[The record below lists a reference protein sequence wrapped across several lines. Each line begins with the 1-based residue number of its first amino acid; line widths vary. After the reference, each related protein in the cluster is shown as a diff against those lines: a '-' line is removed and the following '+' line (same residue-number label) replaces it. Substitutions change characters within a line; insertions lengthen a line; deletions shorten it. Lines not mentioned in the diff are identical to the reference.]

1 MYVCFMIEIAA
12 LRALVAVEQQGSVV
26 AASEAM
32 GFSPSAVSQQIKKL
46 EKQSGVTVL
55 ERHGR
60 GVLLTDRGMAL
71 AEYGRR
77 ILGELEEL
85 QATLLADP
93 AKPSGVLRLV
103 AFSTACRGLVGPML
117 RRLDGSG
124 SEASAAGD
132 SVPSGSGLVGSG
144 LVGSGLEI
152 RVVAEDPR
160 EAVQRVATGEAD
172 LGVVHNWHSVPLV
185 IPENMVHE
193 DLCLDTADVLLNSAH
208 RLAGRTAV
216 EPSDL
221 VGERWIS
228 TPAGAICNEALLAIL
243 AGLGRVPDIRIY
255 DPDFSTHIAMVQQ
268 GVAVALVPRLGRPE
282 LPAGVVAVPVVN
294 PMQQRQVGMV
304 YRKTMTASPSI
315 RHVVRLLQDVAAGL
329 EVG

>member
-93 AKPSGVLRLV
+93 ARPSGVLRLV
-103 AFSTACRGLVGPML
+103 GFSTACRGLVGPML
-117 RRLDGSG
+117 GKLGAARAAAP
-124 SEASAAGD
+124 ASSAVA
-132 SVPSGSGLVGSG
+132 S
-144 LVGSGLEI
+144 SGLEI

-193 DLCLDTADVLLNSAH
+193 DLCLDTADVLLNSEH
-208 RLAGRTAV
+208 PLAGRTAV

-221 VGERWIS
+221 VDERWIS
-228 TPAGAICNEALLAIL
+228 TPAGAICNEALLAIF

-294 PMQQRQVGMV
+294 PMQQRQVGIV

-329 EVG
+329 DVG

>member
-117 RRLDGSG
+117 GKLGPAQAVPAGGNAAGATSG
-124 SEASAAGD
+124 SSAA
-132 SVPSGSGLVGSG
+132 
-144 LVGSGLEI
+144 VGSGLEI

-172 LGVVHNWHSVPLV
+172 LGIVHNWHSVPLV

-208 RLAGRTAV
+208 PLARRTAV

-294 PMQQRQVGMV
+294 PMQQRQVGIV

-315 RHVVRLLQDVAAGL
+315 RHVVRLLQDVAAEL
-329 EVG
+329 DVD

>member
-1 MYVCFMIEIAA
+1 MIEIAA

-117 RRLDGSG
+117 GKLGAAQAGTGSR
-124 SEASAAGD
+124 AS
-132 SVPSGSGLVGSG
+132 SGPG
-144 LVGSGLEI
+144 GSGLEI

-208 RLAGRTAV
+208 PLAGRTVV
-216 EPSDL
+216 EPTDL
-221 VGERWIS
+221 VDESWIS

-282 LPAGVVAVPVVN
+282 LPAGVVALPVVN
-294 PMQQRQVGMV
+294 PMQQRQVGIV

-329 EVG
+329 EVD

>member
-1 MYVCFMIEIAA
+1 MYVYFMIEIAA

-117 RRLDGSG
+117 GKLGAAQAGTGSR
-124 SEASAAGD
+124 AS
-132 SVPSGSGLVGSG
+132 SGPG
-144 LVGSGLEI
+144 GSGLEI

-208 RLAGRTAV
+208 PLAGRTAV
-216 EPSDL
+216 EPTDL
-221 VGERWIS
+221 VDESWIS

-294 PMQQRQVGMV
+294 PMQQRQVGIV

-329 EVG
+329 EVD

>member
-1 MYVCFMIEIAA
+1 MIEIAA

-103 AFSTACRGLVGPML
+103 GFSTACRGLVGPML
-117 RRLDGSG
+117 RKLGSDQAVAA
-124 SEASAAGD
+124 ASAAG
-132 SVPSGSGLVGSG
+132 SSGLG
-144 LVGSGLEI
+144 GSGLEI

-208 RLAGRTAV
+208 PLAGRTAV

-221 VGERWIS
+221 VDERWIS

-282 LPAGVVAVPVVN
+282 LPTGVVAVPVVN
-294 PMQQRQVGMV
+294 PMQQRQVGIV

>member
-93 AKPSGVLRLV
+93 TKPSGVLRLV
-103 AFSTACRGLVGPML
+103 GFSTACRGLVGPML
-117 RRLDGSG
+117 RKLGADQAAAAASASG
-124 SEASAAGD
+124 SSALG
-132 SVPSGSGLVGSG
+132 
-144 LVGSGLEI
+144 GSGLEI
-152 RVVAEDPR
+152 RVVADDPR

-208 RLAGRTAV
+208 PLAGRRAV

-221 VGERWIS
+221 VDERWIS

-294 PMQQRQVGMV
+294 PMQQRQVGIV
-304 YRKTMTASPSI
+304 YRKTMMASPSI

-329 EVG
+329 EAG

>member
-1 MYVCFMIEIAA
+1 
-12 LRALVAVEQQGSVV
+12 
-26 AASEAM
+26 M

-117 RRLDGSG
+117 RKLGAAQAGTGAPQAGTGAGVGGSG
-124 SEASAAGD
+124 
-132 SVPSGSGLVGSG
+132 VG
-144 LVGSGLEI
+144 GSGLEI

-193 DLCLDTADVLLNSAH
+193 DLCLDTADVLLSSAH
-208 RLAGRTAV
+208 PLAGRTAV

-221 VGERWIS
+221 VDERWIS
-228 TPAGAICNEALLAIL
+228 TPSGAICNEALLAIL

-294 PMQQRQVGMV
+294 PMQQRQVGIV

-315 RHVVRLLQDVAAGL
+315 RYVVRLLQDVAAGL

>member
-1 MYVCFMIEIAA
+1 MIEIAA

-46 EKQSGVTVL
+46 EKQSGVAVL

-77 ILGELEEL
+77 IMGELEEL

-103 AFSTACRGLVGPML
+103 GFSTACRGLVGPML
-117 RRLDGSG
+117 RKLGTAVSGPGAPGS
-124 SEASAAGD
+124 D
-132 SVPSGSGLVGSG
+132 
-144 LVGSGLEI
+144 LEI
-152 RVVAEDPR
+152 RVLAEDPR

-193 DLCLDTADVLLNSAH
+193 NLCMDTADVLLNSAH
-208 RLAGRTAV
+208 PLAGRTAV

-221 VGERWIS
+221 VDERWIS

-255 DPDFSTHIAMVQQ
+255 DPDFSTHIAMVQM
-268 GVAVALVPRLGRPE
+268 GVAVALVPRLGRPD

-294 PMQQRQVGMV
+294 PMQQRQVGLV

-329 EVG
+329 DVG

>member
-93 AKPSGVLRLV
+93 TKPSGVLRLV

-117 RRLDGSG
+117 AKLGTAQAVAAGS
-124 SEASAAGD
+124 SAAA
-132 SVPSGSGLVGSG
+132 GSGLGA
-144 LVGSGLEI
+144 SGLEV

-208 RLAGRTAV
+208 PLAGRTAV

-221 VGERWIS
+221 VDESWIS

-294 PMQQRQVGMV
+294 PMQQRQVGIV
-304 YRKTMTASPSI
+304 YRKTMMASPSI